1 MSKLTESYLRNMIKQ
16 VMNEMHNPHM
26 DAAMVDLD
34 GLMDGPEGMTIE
46 EIADSLMVS
55 EEDVIQAV
63 QEKGGLAI
71 KNGVV
76 VAMRHVDP
84 MDVFYKERPLDES
97 RKRR

>member
-1 MSKLTESYLRNMIKQ
+1 MAKLTESYLKNMIKQ
-16 VMNEMHNPHM
+16 VMNEMYGSHM
-26 DAAMVDLD
+26 DAAIVDLD
-34 GLMDGPEGMTIE
+34 SLMDGPEGMTIE

-84 MDVFYKERPLDES
+84 MDVAYKERPLGES